1 MKKKQIMASDLVDE
15 IIRRGYRRIAAE
27 EIVNLVFD
35 RIMDSV
41 ASGYKVRINGFGAFE
56 AKHRAPRTA
65 RNPRTN
71 EPVRI
76 PARVLPV
83 FTPGKDFKDK
93 LGGEDN
99 G

>member
-1 MKKKQIMASDLVDE
+1 MKKKQIIASDLVDE

-35 RIMDSV
+35 RIMESV
-41 ASGYKVRINGFGAFE
+41 ARGYKVRINGFGAFE
-56 AKHRAPRTA
+56 AKHRKARIA

-71 EPVRI
+71 EQLLV
-76 PARVLPV
+76 PARMLPV